1 VQTWTGNN
9 AQVLT
14 LTPTQ
19 VVDLERSG
27 EPLGRDLDATCWS
40 LWEIVIS
47 SEPSGDGRRR
57 HQEVHE
63 AMTSSARSTI
73 SSVTPPR

>member
-1 VQTWTGNN
+1 MQTWTGNN

-27 EPLGRDLDATCWS
+27 EPLGRDLERD
-40 LWEIVIS
+40 LLVLV
-47 SEPSGDGRRR
+47 GDRDLVGALR
-57 HQEVHE
+57 
-63 AMTSSARSTI
+63 
-73 SSVTPPR
+73 